1 MIDKITNIFVTI
13 QHELA
18 KELSDYLSK
27 RSMNEEVQSE
37 IDKIYKSVFD
47 SSVPDKLK
55 KFSYKIEY
63 NGYEISK
70 NIIRF
75 IKEK

>member
-37 IDKIYKSVFD
+37 IDKIYK
-47 SSVPDKLK
+47 
-55 KFSYKIEY
+55 
-63 NGYEISK
+63 
-70 NIIRF
+70 
-75 IKEK
+75 